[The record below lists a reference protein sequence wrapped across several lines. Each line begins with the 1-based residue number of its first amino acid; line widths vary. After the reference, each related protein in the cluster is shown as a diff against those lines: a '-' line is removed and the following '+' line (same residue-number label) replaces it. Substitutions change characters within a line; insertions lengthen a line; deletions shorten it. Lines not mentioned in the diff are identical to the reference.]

1 MKVYVRYSFE
11 IELPD
16 EVSDSMS
23 ETQAKELAKELA
35 QNINFQEIQ
44 RAYTRNNE
52 MGFDVYITKIRS
64 TSIED
69 W

>member
-11 IELPD
+11 IELP
-16 EVSDSMS
+16 EELSDNMP
-23 ETQAKELAKELA
+23 EDKAKELAKELA
-35 QNINFQEIQ
+35 QHINFQEMQ
-44 RAYTRNNE
+44 RAYTKDNAI
-52 MGFDVYITKIRS
+52 GFDVYITKIRS